1 MKKYAHIVDLP
12 HHQSPTR
19 ARMSLSRRAAQ
30 FAPFAALTGYEAVIR
45 ETARQTQGE
54 ITLDES
60 EKGQINACLNRLQAQ
75 IGHRP
80 WVSVTFF
87 VPDGKKTGGSYH
99 SIHERVVK
107 IDGNQQKMVMESG
120 KTIQFEKIIR
130 MKEDGKPGET
140 LKNP

>member
-19 ARMSLSRRAAQ
+19 ARMSLSQRAAQ

-60 EKGQINACLNRLQAQ
+60 EKEQMNACLNRLQAQ

-87 VPDGKKTGGSYH
+87 VPDGKKTGGSYQ

-120 KTIQFEKIIR
+120 KIIQFEKIIR
-130 MKEDGKPGET
+130 MKEDGKPRET